1 MGAVAALDC
10 EIYAQKREQS
20 YERRVHC
27 ECELAWSSRT
37 GAIRLHPS
45 PGRVDCT
52 KALPRATANGFSMRY
67 KFCPVCAAP
76 LVERAVQS
84 ETRRVCSAQCGFI
97 HYDNP
102 TPVVAAV
109 VEHNGMVVLAHN
121 RAWPEYLK
129 SFYGL
134 ITGFLER
141 AESPE
146 QCAIRE
152 VKEELDLD
160 GTAATLIGVYPFE
173 QMNQVM
179 IAYHVPA
186 KGTITLNDELDDV
199 RCVPLQ
205 ECKAWGGGTGLALRD
220 WLRSRGI
227 EPPMLELRTRT

>member
-1 MGAVAALDC
+1 MPQFK
-10 EIYAQKREQS
+10 Y
-20 YERRVHC
+20 
-27 ECELAWSSRT
+27 
-37 GAIRLHPS
+37 
-45 PGRVDCT
+45 
-52 KALPRATANGFSMRY
+52 
-67 KFCPVCAAP
+67 CPCCASP
-76 LVERAVQS
+76 LVESTVQN
-84 ETRRVCSAQCGFI
+84 EVRRVCSAKCGFI

-121 RAWPEYLK
+121 RAWPQTLR

-146 QCAIRE
+146 QCALRE

-160 GTAATLIGVYPFE
+160 GTAATLIGAYPFE
-173 QMNQVM
+173 PMNQVI

-186 KGTITLNDELDDV
+186 KGTITLNEELDDFQH
-199 RCVPLQ
+199 VPLR
-205 ECKAWGGGTGLALRD
+205 ECKVWAAGTGFALRD

-227 EPPMLELRTRT
+227 DPPILEIPRKTS